1 MINSNITSSNKNS
14 PSKNSF
20 LTQKILSISSE
31 TTNFINSKENLTKN
45 EILPFLN
52 QKFTEI
58 FNLISSSNYE
68 PILLKYEKDIRYYLK
83 LIYQLNLQKETMENK
98 IRYLLGKEEE
108 YEKLKNYTKIQIE
121 NGELV
126 DNNRKENEIII
137 LRIEN
142 SNLKNEMD
150 KLIKENDNYKIKEKN
165 LLKEYENKNNILK
178 KEIEDLKKKTLS
190 TSSTLNPI
198 NSSLN
203 INLNDI
209 SNSPENLKKI
219 KKFKNNNNNF
229 DIFSYTSSFNKINNL
244 FNDIQK
250 NHIIINN
257 NNKIIAKN
265 YKNKS
270 NLKIEETF
278 EENNNHNNKKLLII
292 NHP

>member
-1 MINSNITSSNKNS
+1 
-14 PSKNSF
+14 
-20 LTQKILSISSE
+20 
-31 TTNFINSKENLTKN
+31 
-45 EILPFLN
+45 
-52 QKFTEI
+52 
-58 FNLISSSNYE
+58 
-68 PILLKYEKDIRYYLK
+68 
-83 LIYQLNLQKETMENK
+83 MENK

-178 KEIEDLKKKTLS
+178 KGIDDLKKKTLS

-250 NHIIINN
+250 
-257 NNKIIAKN
+257 
-265 YKNKS
+265 KS
-270 NLKIEETF
+270 
-278 EENNNHNNKKLLII
+278 H
-292 NHP
+292 HHQQQ

>member
-1 MINSNITSSNKNS
+1 MKSNTNNSQNPSSE
-14 PSKNSF
+14 
-20 LTQKILSISSE
+20 TQPQSYISQKLSSISSE
-31 TTNFINSKENLTKN
+31 ITNYITSSESLNKTDLLSLINSKFK
-45 EILPFLN
+45 EINSLYPSN
-52 QKFTEI
+52 IT
-58 FNLISSSNYE
+58 NYE
-68 PILLKYEKDIRYYLK
+68 PILLKYEKDIRFYIR

-137 LRIEN
+137 LRYEN

-150 KLIKENDNYKIKEKN
+150 KLIKENDGYKIKEKN

-219 KKFKNNNNNF
+219 KKFKNNNNF
-229 DIFSYTSSFNKINNL
+229 DVFSYTSSFNKINNL

-257 NNKIIAKN
+257 KNLNNNNNNNNKIIIIIKI
-265 YKNKS
+265 YNKIYS
-270 NLKIEETF
+270 PFLYPF
-278 EENNNHNNKKLLII
+278 F
-292 NHP
+292 P